1 MLNFNSFYYTKHIK
15 GGVDICQRSNLLRA
29 MPNLLK
35 KSKNTKL
42 HMVCH
47 HLSVLFENSA
57 KMHLKSKKSDIKE
70 NTK

>member
-1 MLNFNSFYYTKHIK
+1 
-15 GGVDICQRSNLLRA
+15 
-29 MPNLLK
+29 MPTVKFIESDAELVK

-70 NTK
+70 NTKWIIQRKN